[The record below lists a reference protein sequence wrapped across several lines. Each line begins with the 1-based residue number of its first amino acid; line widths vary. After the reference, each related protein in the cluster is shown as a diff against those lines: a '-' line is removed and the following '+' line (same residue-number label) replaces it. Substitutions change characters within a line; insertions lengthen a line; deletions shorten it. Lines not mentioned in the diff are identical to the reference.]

1 MYIDE
6 NRVLFSPLFFFFL
19 YILFCAA
26 IFPLIALWVR
36 GESGGVAVFF
46 LLFFPFFVQL
56 PALISLPGHL
66 CARENI

>member
-1 MYIDE
+1 MKGKGGE
-6 NRVLFSPLFFFFL
+6 GG
-19 YILFCAA
+19 
-26 IFPLIALWVR
+26 R
-36 GESGGVAVFF
+36 GGFFF